1 MRQTS
6 KTRRTIGIRGQLMGF
21 LCFICLLL
29 VGLFWFLSTQLL
41 EPLYTTHIQKQLTE
55 QAEAIVAR
63 MDEAIGK
70 GETLLGL
77 RQPAVRQQH
86 LLQRA
91 AGRHLRAGRDEQLLH
106 RHLRHHPAA
115 DLQGG

>member
-41 EPLYTTHIQKQLTE
+41 EPLYTC
-55 QAEAIVAR
+55 
-63 MDEAIGK
+63 
-70 GETLLGL
+70 LLYTS
-77 RQPAVRQQH
+77 PSP
-86 LLQRA
+86 
-91 AGRHLRAGRDEQLLH
+91 RDS
-106 RHLRHHPAA
+106 
-115 DLQGG
+115 

>member
-70 GETLLGL
+70 GETLSYW
-77 RQPAVRQQH
+77 PS
-86 LLQRA
+86 A
-91 AGRHLRAGRDEQLLH
+91 AGCTSITPSSTRCRTTSSSWAG
-106 RHLRHHPAA
+106 
-115 DLQGG
+115 

>member
-55 QAEAIVAR
+55 QEQTLAR
-63 MDEAIGK
+63 
-70 GETLLGL
+70 L
-77 RQPAVRQQH
+77 RTAYHQHSGSDADLTEMILQLERELPAARK
-86 LLQRA
+86 A
-91 AGRHLRAGRDEQLLH
+91 LRALAQEIRQLERPH
-106 RHLRHHPAA
+106 R
-115 DLQGG
+115 